1 MQVRPLHLLPCN
13 SGEIEWLLSDH
24 HFIHVNFGSC
34 QEQSITERRHRTSPN
49 PVLPVTKVSLLAA
62 KSIACHT
69 PFVPD
74 LFVPIPYSQMNSKVA
89 VQKRAVARRK

>member
-1 MQVRPLHLLPCN
+1 LVP
-13 SGEIEWLLSDH
+13 D
-24 HFIHVNFGSC
+24 
-34 QEQSITERRHRTSPN
+34 QERSITEGYQRTAPK